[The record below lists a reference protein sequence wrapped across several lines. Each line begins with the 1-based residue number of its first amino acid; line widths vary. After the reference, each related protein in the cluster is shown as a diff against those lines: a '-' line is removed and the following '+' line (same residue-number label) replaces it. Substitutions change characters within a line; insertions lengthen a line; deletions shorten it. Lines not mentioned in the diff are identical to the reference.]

1 MIVACI
7 VLWRVCCFS
16 SYFVHGRIRLQF
28 HFTGS
33 HLKKSQTEMNRTRF
47 DGVREKEEAA
57 DAQNEP
63 SRACARVAKGVAALQ
78 DAASILI
85 LGPGEAKSDLQKRL
99 ERQAGNRR
107 IVAIQ
112 RADKLTDSQ
121 LAAPKLSW
129 SLLLFARGQSVT
141 SLSDSVRMT

>member
-1 MIVACI
+1 M
-7 VLWRVCCFS
+7 L
-16 SYFVHGRIRLQF
+16 
-28 HFTGS
+28 T
-33 HLKKSQTEMNRTRF
+33 LKT
-47 DGVREKEEAA
+47 
-57 DAQNEP
+57 

-78 DAASILI
+78 DAASMLI
-85 LGPGEAKSDLQKRL
+85 LGPGEGKSDLQKRL

-107 IVAIQ
+107 SVAIQ

-141 SLSDSVRMT
+141 SLSDSARMT